1 MFFNEPNLV
10 SLIITFLSYAQVLDM
25 FSRDLNTVQLLPFIV
40 PHSCYTFVELIE
52 IANWLINQTRWLW
65 RY

>member
-52 IANWLINQTRWLW
+52 IAN
-65 RY
+65 